1 MVMRL
6 DKLLAHYGIGTRKEV
21 KNYIRKGFVT
31 VNGSIIKKDD
41 FKVDYETDKI
51 IFDGELITY
60 KPYVYIMLNKPAGY
74 VSATKDNVHPTVVDL
89 IYGYEQYDLFPVGR
103 LDLDTE
109 GLLLLTNDGDFAHK
123 LLAPSRHHSKL
134 YYACVEGIMDENDI
148 LKFKE
153 GITIDHYR
161 CQSSN
166 LSIIKTEDN
175 TSEVLI
181 EIFEGKFHQV
191 KKMVESVGKKVT
203 YLKWL
208 QMKNLKL
215 MHFDAIELENVFE
228 NGEIDHLFLNFSDP
242 WPKKRHAKRRLTS
255 SAFLNVYRRLLKKDG
270 VIEFKTDNRGLFE
283 YSLQSVTE
291 NNYHLD
297 YVSLDLHNSPEADDN
312 IMTEYERK
320 FSVNGPIYKMI
331 ISDCKE

>member
-1 MVMRL
+1 MRL
-6 DKLLAHYGIGTRKEV
+6 DKLLAHSGFGTRKEV
-21 KNYIRKGFVT
+21 KDFIKKGIVT
-31 VNGSIIKKDD
+31 VNGEIAEKD
-41 FKVDYETDKI
+41 KMQVDPQTDEVCVN
-51 IFDGELITY
+51 GEVITY
-60 KPYVYIMLNKPAGY
+60 EEFVYYMLNKPAGY
-74 VSATKDNVHPTVVDL
+74 VSATEDNLYPTVVDL
-89 IYGYEQYDLFPVGR
+89 IDDYYRDDLFPVGR

-203 YLKWL
+203 YLKRL

-215 MHFDAIELENVFE
+215 D
-228 NGEIDHLFLNFSDP
+228 
-242 WPKKRHAKRRLTS
+242 T
-255 SAFLNVYRRLLKKDG
+255 
-270 VIEFKTDNRGLFE
+270 
-283 YSLQSVTE
+283 SLQIGKFRELSEDELV
-291 NNYHLD
+291 
-297 YVSLDLHNSPEADDN
+297 DLMNDL
-312 IMTEYERK
+312 
-320 FSVNGPIYKMI
+320 
-331 ISDCKE
+331 

>member
-74 VSATKDNVHPTVVDL
+74 VSAT
-89 IYGYEQYDLFPVGR
+89 R

-203 YLKWL
+203 YLKRL

-215 MHFDAIELENVFE
+215 D
-228 NGEIDHLFLNFSDP
+228 
-242 WPKKRHAKRRLTS
+242 T
-255 SAFLNVYRRLLKKDG
+255 
-270 VIEFKTDNRGLFE
+270 
-283 YSLQSVTE
+283 SLQIGKFRELSEDELV
-291 NNYHLD
+291 
-297 YVSLDLHNSPEADDN
+297 DLMNDL
-312 IMTEYERK
+312 
-320 FSVNGPIYKMI
+320 
-331 ISDCKE
+331 